1 MDMNKLFS
9 FALLTASLYLVN
21 CSGEK
26 HFITDPEYR
35 KQVNQQFDSRRL
47 MAVSRD
53 KALFGVFDNPLSL
66 EQQEALKFLYAYM
79 PLSDLP
85 DYDGEYFL
93 QQVDLSLMA
102 RDTFSWGR
110 EIPEDI
116 FRHFVLPVRVNNENL
131 DTARVVFF
139 NELKDRVKDM
149 NMTDAALE
157 VNHWCHEKVN
167 YRASDA
173 RTSSPLA
180 SMRTSF
186 GRCGEEST
194 FTVAAMRS
202 VGIPARQVYTPRWA
216 HTDDN
221 HAWVEV
227 FVEGK
232 WQYLGACEPEA
243 VLNKGWFDVPVK
255 RAMMV
260 HTNVIG
266 VYKGNED
273 VLEQK
278 DLFTKINSLSS
289 YTVTKSLAVK
299 ILNEQGKPVSD
310 ARVEFR
316 IYNYAEFYPMVVK
329 QSDNN
334 GMSVLQTGLGDL
346 QIWASKDDI
355 YGYSKV
361 SVGSIDT
368 LTIKLNRRAGESYT
382 EIVDIV
388 PPVEK
393 LVESVSVERQEE
405 NSRKLMLEDSIR
417 NAYMATF
424 MKPEQAENLATELD
438 LDTARVKRL
447 IALSYGNWKEIAAF
461 IKENAKHPLALDLL
475 ENISEKDLRDTPAR
489 YLTDHLSLIN
499 YVNDTLDLAET
510 ELQNIGKEGVN
521 ELPFDFAVFKE
532 GILSPRISIELI
544 RPWRTYLHAKLL
556 PIFEGEGGN
565 DSQTLS
571 LIKGWV
577 KDSIALTT
585 TENYMGCPISPIGV
599 YDIRIAD
606 KRSRDIFFVAFC
618 RTFNLPARIDQATQ
632 MPQVYKEG
640 GWVNISFEATEAPEK
655 SAQIELINDIGNS
668 IKPEYYIHYTLQ
680 KYNNGYFTTLD
691 YEGSSLVKEFPIT
704 LDLEPGYYML
714 MTGHRRDDGS
724 VLTGTDY
731 FTLKKG
737 DKLSKTVVLQ
747 PLEQT
752 RTISGIIDMD
762 IRITDMSGESKMLS
776 ELSVDKG
783 MVLSFINPAN
793 EPTRHIMSDIP
804 LLRSDFNKWGGHFL
818 FAVPSSIKAKDF
830 NPGNYKNL
838 PQATIFMEDKG
849 DKLLKVIT
857 ESAGLP
863 ASPNY
868 PLVIFVTPKGEITF
882 LSTGYRIGIGENLL
896 KASRSL

>member
-1 MDMNKLFS
+1 MKKLITL
-9 FALLTASLYLVN
+9 ALITVTLFLLN

-26 HFITDPEYR
+26 HFITDSVYR
-35 KQVNQQFDSRRL
+35 KKVNQQFESRRE
-47 MAVSRD
+47 MAHSRYN
-53 KALFGVFDNPLSL
+53 ALFSVFDKSLSL
-66 EQQEALKFLYAYM
+66 EQEEALKFLYAYM
-79 PLSDLP
+79 PLSDLA
-85 DYDGEYFL
+85 DYDGEYYL
-93 QQVDLSLMA
+93 QQIDLSLMA
-102 RDTFSWGR
+102 RDTFSWGKD
-110 EIPEDI
+110 IPEDI
-116 FRHFVLPVRVNNENL
+116 FRHFVLPVRINNENL
-131 DTARVVFF
+131 DTARVVIF
-139 NELKDRVKDM
+139 NELKNRVR
-149 NMTDAALE
+149 NLSMTDAALE

-194 FTVAAMRS
+194 FTVSAMRS

-266 VYKGNED
+266 AYKGNEN
-273 VLEQK
+273 VLEQN
-278 DLFTKINSLSS
+278 DLYTKINSLSS
-289 YTVTKSLAVK
+289 YAITKPLAVMV
-299 ILNEQGKPVSD
+299 INEEGKPVPD

-329 QSDNN
+329 QSDEN
-334 GMSVLQTGLGDL
+334 GMAVVQTGLGDL
-346 QIWASKDDI
+346 QIWASKNDI

-361 SVGSIDT
+361 SIALVDT
-368 LTIKLNRRAGESYT
+368 LTVKLNRRAGETYS

-393 LVESVSVERQEE
+393 LVESVPVDRQEE
-405 NSRKLMLEDSIR
+405 NSRRLVLEDSIR

-424 MKPEQAENLATELD
+424 MKPEQAEYMAIMYG

-447 IALSYGNWKEIAAF
+447 IALSYGNWREISTF
-461 IKENAKHPLALDLL
+461 IKGNSKNPMVLDLL
-475 ENISEKDLRDTPAR
+475 GSISEKDLRDTPAK
-489 YLTDHLSLIN
+489 YLSDHLSLIN
-499 YVNDTLDLAET
+499 YVNDTIDIAANKIQIKDNT
-510 ELQNIGKEGVN
+510 GIDD
-521 ELPFDFAVFKE
+521 LPFDNEIFKE
-532 GILSPRISIELI
+532 GILSPRISNELI
-544 RPWRTYLHAKLL
+544 RPWRTYLRESLK
-556 PIFEGEGGN
+556 PIFEGEGGE
-565 DSQTLS
+565 DTQTLS
-571 LIKGWV
+571 MIKGWV
-577 KDSIALTT
+577 RDSITLNT

-599 YDIRIAD
+599 YQIRIAD
-606 KRSRDIFFVAFC
+606 KLSRDIFFVAFC
-618 RTFNLPARIDQATQ
+618 RTFNIPARINQATQ

-640 GWVNISFEATEAPEK
+640 GWVNVTFEDSEAPVK
-655 SAQIELINDIGNS
+655 SAQLVLLNGEGNA
-668 IKPEYYIHYTLQ
+668 IKPEYYIHYTIQ

-691 YEGSSLVKEFPIT
+691 YEGSSLVTEFPVT
-704 LDLEPGYYML
+704 LDLEPGYYLL

-724 VLTGTDY
+724 VLSGTNY

-737 DKLSKTVVLQ
+737 DKLSKTVLLQ

-752 RTISGIIDMD
+752 RTIAGIIDL
-762 IRITDMSGESKMLS
+762 RFLVTDMTGKRKTLA
-776 ELSVDKG
+776 ELSGNKG
-783 MVLSFINPAN
+783 IILSFINPAN

-804 LLRSDFNKWGGHFL
+804 LLTADFNKWGGHFL
-818 FAVPSSIKAKDF
+818 FIVPSSIIPKDY
-830 NPGNYKNL
+830 NPVNYKNL
-838 PQATIFMEDKG
+838 PQATIFMEDAG
-849 DKLLKVIT
+849 DKLLKAIT
-857 ESAGLP
+857 KSVGLP

-868 PLVIFVTPKGEITF
+868 PLVVFITPKGEITF

-896 KASRSL
+896 KASRTL

>member
-1 MDMNKLFS
+1 MDMKNLITL
-9 FALLTASLYLVN
+9 ALLTASIYLVN
-21 CSGEK
+21 CTGEK
-26 HFITDPEYR
+26 HFITDPDYR
-35 KQVNQQFDSRRL
+35 KQVNQQFESRRM

-79 PLSDLP
+79 PLSDLA

-93 QQVDLSLMA
+93 QHVDLSLMA

-116 FRHFVLPVRVNNENL
+116 FRHFVLPIRVNNENL
-131 DTARVVFF
+131 DTARSVFF
-139 NELKDRVKDM
+139 NELKNRVR
-149 NMTDAALE
+149 NLSMTDAALE

-167 YRASDA
+167 YKASDG

-266 VYKGNED
+266 VYEGNED

-278 DLFTKINSLSS
+278 ELYTKINSLSS

-299 ILNEQGKPVSD
+299 VINEQGNTVSD

-329 QSDNN
+329 QSDES
-334 GMSVLQTGLGDL
+334 GMAVVQTGLGDL
-346 QIWASKDDI
+346 LIWASKDDI

-368 LTIKLNRRAGESYT
+368 ITIKLNRQAGETYY
-382 EIVDIV
+382 EITDIV

-393 LVESVSVERQEE
+393 LVESVSVDRQEE
-405 NSRKLMLEDSIR
+405 NNGRLVLEDSIR
-417 NAYMATF
+417 NAYVSTF
-424 MKPEQAENLATELD
+424 MKPEQAEKMAIDLG
-438 LDTARVKRL
+438 LDTARVKR
-447 IALSYGNWKEIAAF
+447 IMALSYGNWKEIAYYLR
-461 IKENAKHPLALDLL
+461 ENSKHPSVLDLL
-475 ENISEKDLRDTPAR
+475 ENITEKDVRDTPSK
-489 YLTDHLSLIN
+489 YLTDHLSMIKYKAELIEGN
-499 YVNDTLDLAET
+499 PNDHKDKVSDIAN
-510 ELQNIGKEGVN
+510 LQPYSKVI
-521 ELPFDFAVFKE
+521 FDE

-544 RPWRTYLHAKLL
+544 RPWRTYLYAKLL
-556 PIFEGEGGN
+556 PIFEGEGG
-565 DSQTLS
+565 DDTQTLA

-577 KDSIALTT
+577 KDSIALNT

-599 YDIRIAD
+599 YEIRIAD
-606 KRSRDIFFVAFC
+606 KRSRDIFFVAVC
-618 RTFNLPARIDQATQ
+618 RTFNLPARIEQATQ
-632 MPQVYKEG
+632 LPQVYMNG
-640 GWVNISFEATEAPEK
+640 GWVNITFENVEAPVK
-655 SAQIELINDIGNS
+655 SAQLVLINDDGNS

-680 KYNNGYFTTLD
+680 KFNNGYFTTLD
-691 YEGSSLVKEFPIT
+691 YEGSSLVSEFPVT

-724 VLTGTDY
+724 VLTRSEY
-731 FTLKKG
+731 FTLKKD
-737 DKLSKTVVLQ
+737 DKISMPVLLE
-747 PLEQT
+747 PLDQT
-752 RTISGIIDMD
+752 RTIAGIIDLD
-762 IRITDMSGESKMLS
+762 LSITDMSGKSKSLAD
-776 ELSVDKG
+776 LLNDKG
-783 MVLSFINPAN
+783 MVVAFINPAN
-793 EPTRHIMSDIP
+793 EPTRHVMSDIP
-804 LLRSDFNKWGGHFL
+804 LLKADFNKWGGQFL
-818 FAVPSSIKAKDF
+818 FVIPSSLKTKDYI
-830 NPGNYKNL
+830 PGNFKNL
-838 PQATIFMEDKG
+838 PQATNFMEDKG
-849 DKLLKVIT
+849 DQLLSKIT
-857 ESAGLP
+857 KSTGLP
-863 ASPNY
+863 KTVNY
-868 PLVIFVTPKGEITF
+868 PLVMFITPKGEITF

-896 KASRSL
+896 KATRSL